1 MSSTSVQISSAQIRE
16 TIKLFRKAGLRE
28 CVLLWLG
35 RREQGIQRIL
45 EVYKPLQNSS
55 IDYFEIPREGMAAL
69 MDRLR
74 TQGLYVVSQI
84 HTHPH
89 EAFHSSMDDKWAIV
103 RHFGAL
109 SIVLPNF
116 AKSTKLKNFL
126 REAAVYQ
133 LDDANSWNPVSSEHM
148 ADHLRITK

>member
-35 RREQGIQRIL
+35 RREQGIQHIV
-45 EVYKPLQNSS
+45 EVYKPLQNTS
-55 IDYFEIPREGMAAL
+55 IDYFEIPRNGMAAL
-69 MDRLR
+69 DRLR
-74 TQGLYVVSQI
+74 TQALYVVSQI
-84 HTHPH
+84 HTHPL
-89 EAFHSSMDDKWAIV
+89 EAFHSSADDKWAIV
-103 RHFGAL
+103 RHVGAL

-116 AKSTKLKNFL
+116 AKSTTLKNFL

-133 LDDANSWNPVSSEHM
+133 LDDANSWNAVSSEQM

>member
-1 MSSTSVQISSAQIRE
+1 MSSTPVHISSAQIRE

-35 RREQGIQRIL
+35 RRELGIQRIV

-55 IDYFEIPREGMAAL
+55 IDYFEIPRKGIAAL

-89 EAFHSSMDDKWAIV
+89 EAFHSPADDKWAIV
-103 RHFGAL
+103 RHLGAL

-116 AKSTKLKNFL
+116 AKSTTLKNFL

-133 LDDANSWNPVSSEHM
+133 LDDANNWNAVNSEQM
-148 ADHLRITK
+148 VDHLWITK